1 MFDGKQLTVIFTQLE
16 LDVSTVIVVEGRPHI
31 TSSNEGEGVTPL
43 MTFDDEGEGGYFHVD
58 VITTILGKLL
68 YSLLKLYIMVWRRV

>member
-1 MFDGKQLTVIFTQLE
+1 LRFSSS
-16 LDVSTVIVVEGRPHI
+16 STNMMDEVFKFFCVLIVWGRPYI

-43 MTFDDEGEGGYFHVD
+43 MTFDNEGRGLTPVD

-68 YSLLKLYIMVWRRV
+68 YSLLNSYIILY

>member
-1 MFDGKQLTVIFTQLE
+1 M
-16 LDVSTVIVVEGRPHI
+16 R
-31 TSSNEGEGVTPL
+31 GEGVTPL